1 MKKFKY
7 KWIIFIIISIIIL
20 LTDRLTKI
28 WALNLTKTIDFKFFA
43 FTLVKNTGAG
53 FGLFQDL
60 NSVLIYF
67 SVIVLG
73 LLIYFYDRINPYSFT
88 FIAAGLTGNII
99 DRIFY
104 GFVIDFINFKIWPV
118 FNIADSFITIGV
130 ILLIIE
136 FFRKKD

>member
-1 MKKFKY
+1 MKKSKY
-7 KWIIFIIISIIIL
+7 RWIVFLIILAIIL
-20 LTDRLTKI
+20 LTDRITKI
-28 WALNLTKTIDFKFFA
+28 WALNLTKTIDFKVFA
-43 FTLVKNTGAG
+43 FTLVKNTGAA